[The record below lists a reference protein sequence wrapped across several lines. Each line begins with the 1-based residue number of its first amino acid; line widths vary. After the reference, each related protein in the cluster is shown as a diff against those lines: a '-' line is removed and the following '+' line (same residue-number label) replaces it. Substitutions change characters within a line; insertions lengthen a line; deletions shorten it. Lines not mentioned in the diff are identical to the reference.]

1 MIGLSMSSSKK
12 GNKMRNF
19 LNFVR
24 NTLMFIGFIIA
35 TAVYVSIAA
44 GMATIVINDI
54 QLDTYVTLRTGFAA
68 VLWMILTI
76 WVPIILFCGS
86 GRIDRNQ
93 IILDTDDE
101 VW

>member
-1 MIGLSMSSSKK
+1 
-12 GNKMRNF
+12 MRNF

-24 NTLMFIGFIIA
+24 NTLMFIGFFIA
-35 TAVYVSIAA
+35 TGVYVSVAA

-86 GRIDRNQ
+86 GKSD
-93 IILDTDDE
+93 
-101 VW
+101 